1 MERRRPLIDRYA
13 LPRAWRG
20 ARPRGRWRRLG
31 RVMLLAALALAGP
44 RSALAA
50 GTSLRFHGT
59 GTGGIDRVTI
69 ALDGPARPVDV
80 GATDFTLEW
89 WMKTDPAENATG
101 VASCG
106 DPEGWRTGR
115 VVFDRDVF
123 GGGDFGDY
131 GVALTPVVEP
141 DAPATARRVAV
152 GVSQGS
158 EGTTLCG
165 TADVAD
171 GRWHHVAVTREAQ
184 TGELRIYVDGIL
196 DAVGAGPAGDISYR
210 DGRPTTHPD
219 DPFLVIG
226 AAKHDLDPAVY
237 PSYQGWIDEVRL
249 STVRRYTGPT
259 FTRPRLPFV
268 PDTDTAALYHLDDGA
283 ADPTSTVVADSSG
296 AAGGPSPGERKVG
309 GAGGGAP
316 DGPEWSTETPPLD
329 GLAIGL
335 APVVSGLAQPV
346 SLANAGD
353 GSGRLYI
360 VQQGGQIRVYEPG
373 VGLLP
378 TPFLDLAG
386 IVLADAGERGLL
398 GLAFHPRYS
407 GNPADPG
414 TTGYFYVHYTSR
426 AETVPG
432 SPRLSL
438 AAGDVVIAR
447 YTVSTRSPS
456 FAGAPSLV
464 RADPASRLIL
474 KTAPHSAF
482 TNHNGGQL
490 AFGLDGMLFD
500 GIGDGGG
507 AGDPSRNAQNVGVLL
522 GKLLRLDVDDD
533 RPQPSYVPS
542 DNPFVAT
549 PGARP
554 EIWALG
560 LRNPWRFAFDR
571 ATGDLFIADVGQSSR
586 EEIDLQRQD
595 ELGPPTG
602 PVGRN
607 YCWSRL
613 EGSLLFN
620 GAVPC
625 NVGVPTL
632 PILEYD
638 HSQGDCAIIGGFRYR
653 GTAVPTLH
661 GVFVH
666 GDFCSGRIWGAVER
680 GTGAWTRPLLLDTG
694 LSLTTFGEDE
704 AGELYVAD
712 LGGSLYRL
720 VPPVPAT
727 VQFAAAAYTVAEN
740 RGSVTLMVT
749 RTGSAAS
756 PATVEYATSDG
767 TATAG
772 SDYTARV
779 GTLAFG
785 PGETTKPLVVPIAD
799 DCLAEGSET
808 FTVTLSA
815 PSPGLALGTPAVAQ
829 VTITDNDAAGT
840 IQFSQSRYAVAE
852 NAGSATIAVTRT
864 GGAACGVTVSYRALS
879 ATATAPG
886 DFAAVTGTLT
896 FGAGDTVKTFTVPIV
911 DDGLAEG
918 AEAVLLAL
926 TGPGGGATLGA
937 RQGAILTIVD
947 NDVGGTLQFAPAAV
961 SAGEWAGTATVTVAR
976 SGGAAGGVTVAWS
989 VIGGTAVH
997 GAPDDSGAD
1006 YTGPTSGVLA
1016 FGPGVTSQSI
1026 PLALLNHAGPQGA
1039 RTILVGLSQPTGG
1052 AHLGPA
1058 VTVTVTI
1065 LDDEVGLAF
1074 SQSAYAASEAS
1085 PAATIT
1091 VMRSGPATAAVT
1103 VAYATGP
1110 PASGVPAVASGSPV
1124 ACTPGADYR
1133 PVSGTLTFGPGQR
1146 VRGFAVPLCPDAR
1159 VDGAK
1164 AVGLV
1169 LSAPS
1174 APAGLVAGRDT
1185 AVLTI
1190 ADATP

>member
-1 MERRRPLIDRYA
+1 MRP
-13 LPRAWRG
+13 PR
-20 ARPRGRWRRLG
+20 PWRRLVRG
-31 RVMLLAALALAGP
+31 ILLAALALAGP
-44 RSALAA
+44 GSALAA

-59 GTGGIDRVTI
+59 GSGGIDRVTI

-101 VASCG
+101 VASCDELG
-106 DPEGWRTGR
+106 GWRTGR

-141 DAPATARRVAV
+141 DLPVTARRIAV

-158 EGTTLCG
+158 AGTTLCG
-165 TADVAD
+165 AADVAD
-171 GRWHHVAVTREAQ
+171 GRWHHVAVSREAQ

-196 DAVGAGPAGDISYR
+196 DAVGPGPAGDISYR

-226 AAKHDLDPAVY
+226 AAKHDLDPAVF

-259 FTRPRLPFV
+259 FTRPRLPFL
-268 PDTDTAALYHLDDGA
+268 PDADTAGLYHLDDGA
-283 ADPTSTVVADSSG
+283 ADPTTTVVADSSG
-296 AAGGPSPGERKVG
+296 AAGGPSPGERQVG

-316 DGPEWSTETPPLD
+316 DGPEWSTETPPLA
-329 GLAIGL
+329 GLGIAL

-346 SLANAGD
+346 GLANAGD
-353 GSGRLYI
+353 GSARLYI

-373 VGLLP
+373 VGLLS
-378 TPFLDLAG
+378 TPFLDLSGA
-386 IVLADAGERGLL
+386 VLADAGERGLL

-407 GNPADPG
+407 ANPADPG

-426 AETVPG
+426 AESGPG
-432 SPRLSL
+432 TPALTL
-438 AAGDVVIAR
+438 AAGDVVVAR

-456 FAGAPSLV
+456 FAGQPSPV

-474 KTAPHSAF
+474 KTAPHSSA

-507 AGDPSRNAQNVGVLL
+507 AGDPFRNAQNLAVVL

-533 RPQPSYVPS
+533 RPQPSYVPP

-571 ATGDLFIADVGQSSR
+571 ATGDLFIADVGQGSR
-586 EEIDLQRQD
+586 EEIDLQRQA
-595 ELGPPTG
+595 ELGPPAG

-613 EGSLLFN
+613 EGTLSFN
-620 GAVPC
+620 TTVSC
-625 NVGVPTL
+625 SVGVPTP

-638 HSQGDCAIIGGFRYR
+638 HSQGNCAIIGGFRYR

-666 GDFCSGRIWGAVER
+666 GDFCSGRIWGAVES
-680 GTGAWTRPLLLDTG
+680 GTGAWTRPLLLDTAS
-694 LSLTTFGEDE
+694 SLTTFGEDE

-712 LGGSLYRL
+712 LGGSVYRL
-720 VPPVPAT
+720 VPPAPAT
-727 VQFAAAAYTVAEN
+727 VQFASAAYAVAEN
-740 RGSVTLMVT
+740 GGRVTLMVT
-749 RTGSAAS
+749 RTGSAAG
-756 PATVEYATSDG
+756 PATVDYATGGG

-772 SDYTARV
+772 ADYTARV

-785 PGETTKPLVVPIAD
+785 PGETKKPLVLPIAD
-799 DCLAEGSET
+799 DCLAEGSKT
-808 FTVTLSA
+808 FAVTLSA
-815 PSPGLALGTPAVAQ
+815 PSPGLALGTPSGAQ
-829 VTITDNDAAGT
+829 VTIVDDDAAGT
-840 IQFSQSRYAVAE
+840 IQFRRSRYTVTE

-864 GGAACGVTVSYRALS
+864 GGAACGVTVSYQALG

-886 DFAAVTGTLT
+886 DFASVTGTLA
-896 FGAGDTVKTFTVPIV
+896 FGAGDTVKTFPVPIV
-911 DDGLAEG
+911 DDALAEG
-918 AEAVLLAL
+918 AEGILLAL
-926 TGPGGGATLGA
+926 TGPQGGATLGA
-937 RQGAILTIVD
+937 RPGAVLTIAD
-947 NDVGGTLQFAPAAV
+947 NDAGGTLQFAPAAV
-961 SAGEWAGTATVTVAR
+961 GVGEWAGTASLTVAR

-989 VIGGTAVH
+989 VTGGSAVH
-997 GAPDDSGAD
+997 GAPDDPGAD

-1026 PLALLNHAGPQGA
+1026 PLALLNHAGPQGP
-1039 RTILVGLSQPTGG
+1039 RTILVGLSLPTGG

-1058 VTVTVTI
+1058 ATATVTV
-1065 LDDEVGLAF
+1065 LDDEVGLVF
-1074 SQSAYAASEAS
+1074 SQPTYAASEAS

-1091 VMRSGPATAAVT
+1091 VMRTGPATAAVT

-1110 PASGVPAVASGSPV
+1110 PASGVPAVASGSPAV
-1124 ACTPGADYR
+1124 CTPGADYR
-1133 PVSGTLTFGPGQR
+1133 PVSGTLAFGPGQR
-1146 VRGFAVPLCPDAR
+1146 VRTFTVPLCPDASA
-1159 VDGAK
+1159 DGAK
-1164 AVGLV
+1164 AVGLA

-1174 APAGLVAGRDT
+1174 PPAELVAGRDT
-1185 AVLTI
+1185 ALLTI
-1190 ADATP
+1190 ADASP